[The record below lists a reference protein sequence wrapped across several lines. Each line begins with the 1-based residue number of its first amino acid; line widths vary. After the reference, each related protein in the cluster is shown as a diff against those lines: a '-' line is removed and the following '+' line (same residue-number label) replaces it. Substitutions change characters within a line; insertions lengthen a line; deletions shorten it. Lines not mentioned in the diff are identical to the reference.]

1 MTISTE
7 SFGQGMLLYTLTNKN
22 GVTLKAT
29 DFGAR
34 IVALDVPLTKNES
47 RSLVLGFPSADEY
60 LSKDLYFGATIGRTA
75 GRIAD
80 GSFELAGKTYQTMI
94 NTPTQTTLHGGTPGF
109 ESKKWHSE
117 IQEAQAN
124 PSVKFWL
131 ESPAGENGFPG
142 NLTVSVTYTLTEEN
156 EWQIE
161 YQATTDEQ
169 TLFNPTNHVYFN
181 LTGNPAIPID
191 AHELQI
197 NAQKFVP
204 LDERVL
210 PLGELASVDQ
220 TAFDLQKPKKLAEV
234 FSSTDEQIQKMNG
247 FDHPFI

>member
-1 MTISTE
+1 
-7 SFGQGMLLYTLTNKN
+7 MLLYTLTNKN

-169 TLFNPTNHVYFN
+169 TL
-181 LTGNPAIPID
+181 LIQPIM
-191 AHELQI
+191 
-197 NAQKFVP
+197 
-204 LDERVL
+204 
-210 PLGELASVDQ
+210 
-220 TAFDLQKPKKLAEV
+220 
-234 FSSTDEQIQKMNG
+234 STLI
-247 FDHPFI
+247 